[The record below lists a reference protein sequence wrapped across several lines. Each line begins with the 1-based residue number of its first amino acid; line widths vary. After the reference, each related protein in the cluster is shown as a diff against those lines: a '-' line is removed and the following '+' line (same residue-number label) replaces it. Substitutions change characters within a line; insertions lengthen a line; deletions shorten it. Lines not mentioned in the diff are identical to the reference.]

1 VDNDKNLD
9 LVRALRL
16 AADVQPIK
24 ADVSMI
30 NDVRTSSEILARMP
44 PLLVHLTENV
54 IYSKGHGF
62 FKRKKLKCI
71 IELLQ

>member
-1 VDNDKNLD
+1 MDNDKNLD

-44 PLLVHLTENV
+44 PLLVHLPENV
-54 IYSKGHGF
+54 IYSKGHSC

>member
-1 VDNDKNLD
+1 
-9 LVRALRL
+9 
-16 AADVQPIK
+16 
-24 ADVSMI
+24 MI

-44 PLLVHLTENV
+44 PLLVHLAENV